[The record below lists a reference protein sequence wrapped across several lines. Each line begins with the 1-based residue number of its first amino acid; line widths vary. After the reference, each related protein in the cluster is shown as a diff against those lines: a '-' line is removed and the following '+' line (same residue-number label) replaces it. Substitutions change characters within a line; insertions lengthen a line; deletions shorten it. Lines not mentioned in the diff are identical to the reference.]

1 MERIDLPAEMEKET
15 AQAKALAEM
24 IRLVYAASCGHKNT
38 GVNFGDVQNA
48 LWLVWDMT
56 DRHAERLNRLSNAL
70 FEQAGDERENVPL
83 Y

>member
-56 DRHAERLNRLSNAL
+56 DRHAERLNRLSDAL
-70 FEQAGDERENVPL
+70 FEQAADKREK
-83 Y
+83 YC